1 MMMGIQLI
9 LMMDAIIHEILR
21 ISGAEEIMYYRKV
34 YDNQCVEMGLMTM
47 LMSNEMMVM
56 MCQKMDVAI
65 SVLSRMVGSESIKT
79 MIH

>member
-34 YDNQCVEMGLMTM
+34 YDNQCVEMGLMIM
-47 LMSNEMMVM
+47 LMNSEMMVIM
-56 MCQKMDVAI
+56 TQEMGVVI
-65 SVLSRMVGSESIKT
+65 SVLSRMVGSE
-79 MIH
+79 

>member
-47 LMSNEMMVM
+47 LMSNEMMV
-56 MCQKMDVAI
+56 I
-65 SVLSRMVGSESIKT
+65 
-79 MIH
+79 